1 MTNKYFAIRRSGVH
15 GKGAFALKDIR
26 KGTRLVEYVGE
37 NITPAES
44 DRRYN
49 DTKVKDHHT
58 FLFSVD
64 NRKVIDAT
72 YGGNESRF
80 INHSCDPNCNAVI
93 EKRRVYI
100 EANRTIRKGEELAYD
115 YNYER
120 TPKTT
125 KADEKL
131 YKCLCGS
138 PNCRG
143 TIVSAKVT
151 LPRKKGRRRQRRTA
165 PGKKDALLEEERV
178 QEEDGSRTLA
188 RDQLRELRSPT
199 SRAETGLRVRPSFSV

>member
-1 MTNKYFAIRRSGVH
+1 MKNKYFAIRRSGVH

-44 DRRYN
+44 DRRYD

-80 INHSCDPNCNAVI
+80 INHSCDPNCDAVI

-100 EANRTIRKGEELAYD
+100 EANRTIRKGEELA
-115 YNYER
+115 
-120 TPKTT
+120 
-125 KADEKL
+125 L
-131 YKCLCGS
+131 SL
-138 PNCRG
+138 
-143 TIVSAKVT
+143 IHI
-151 LPRKKGRRRQRRTA
+151 
-165 PGKKDALLEEERV
+165 
-178 QEEDGSRTLA
+178 
-188 RDQLRELRSPT
+188 
-199 SRAETGLRVRPSFSV
+199 

>member
-1 MTNKYFAIRRSGVH
+1 MKNKYFAIRSSGVH
-15 GKGAFALKDIR
+15 GKGAFALKPIR

-37 NITPAES
+37 SISPRES
-44 DRRYN
+44 DVRYD
-49 DTKVKDHHT
+49 DTNVKNHHT

-80 INHSCDPNCNAVI
+80 INHSCDPNCDAVI

-115 YNYER
+115 YNYDR

-138 PNCRG
+138 PECRG
-143 TIVSAKVT
+143 TILSAKVT
-151 LPRKKGRRRQRRTA
+151 VKKKKSASKKKVKTKA
-165 PGKKDALLEEERV
+165 KSTKTKKSAGKKR
-178 QEEDGSRTLA
+178 QSKKTA
-188 RDQLRELRSPT
+188 RKR
-199 SRAETGLRVRPSFSV
+199 

>member
-1 MTNKYFAIRRSGVH
+1 MKNKYFAIRRSGVH

-44 DRRYN
+44 DRRYD

-64 NRKVIDAT
+64 SRKVIDAT

-80 INHSCDPNCNAVI
+80 INHSCDPNCDAVI
-93 EKRRVYI
+93 ENRRVYI

-151 LPRKKGRRRQRRTA
+151 LPRKKSKAKKKRAAKTKKRASTGAGTAGRKR
-165 PGKKDALLEEERV
+165 KK
-178 QEEDGSRTLA
+178 
-188 RDQLRELRSPT
+188 
-199 SRAETGLRVRPSFSV
+199 TGRGR

>member
-1 MTNKYFAIRRSGVH
+1 MKNKYFAIRSSGVH
-15 GKGAFALKDIR
+15 GKGAFARKTIR

-37 NITPAES
+37 NISPAES
-44 DRRYN
+44 DRRYD
-49 DTKVKDHHT
+49 DTKVKNHHT

-72 YGGNESRF
+72 FGGNESRF
-80 INHSCDPNCNAVI
+80 INHSCDPNCDAVI

-100 EANRTIRKGEELAYD
+100 EANRTIRPGEELAYD

-138 PNCRG
+138 ANCRG
-143 TIVSAKVT
+143 TILSAKVT
-151 LPRKKGRRRQRRTA
+151 VKKKKTAKKKAKKTKRTSAVKKKLTKAKSKRSSGGRR
-165 PGKKDALLEEERV
+165 
-178 QEEDGSRTLA
+178 
-188 RDQLRELRSPT
+188 
-199 SRAETGLRVRPSFSV
+199 

>member
-1 MTNKYFAIRRSGVH
+1 MKNKYFAIRRSGVH
-15 GKGAFALKDIR
+15 GKGAFALRPIR

-37 NITPAES
+37 SISPKES
-44 DRRYN
+44 DLRYD
-49 DTKVKDHHT
+49 DTNVKNHHT

-80 INHSCDPNCNAVI
+80 INHSCDPNCEAVI
-93 EKRRVYI
+93 EDRRVYI
-100 EANRTIRKGEELAYD
+100 EAVRTIRPGEELAYD

-131 YKCLCGS
+131 YACRCGS
-138 PNCRG
+138 PECRG
-143 TIVSAKVT
+143 TILSAKVT
-151 LPRKKGRRRQRRTA
+151 LPRKKKVKKGAKKTGAANKRGAGRKRRRA
-165 PGKKDALLEEERV
+165 A
-178 QEEDGSRTLA
+178 
-188 RDQLRELRSPT
+188 
-199 SRAETGLRVRPSFSV
+199 

>member
-1 MTNKYFAIRRSGVH
+1 MKNKYFAIRRSGVH

-44 DRRYN
+44 DRRYD

-64 NRKVIDAT
+64 SRKVIDAT
-72 YGGNESRF
+72 YRGNESRF
-80 INHSCDPNCNAVI
+80 INHSCDPNCDAVI
-93 EKRRVYI
+93 ENRRVYI

-151 LPRKKGRRRQRRTA
+151 LPRKKSKAKKKRAAKTKKRASTGAGTAGRKR
-165 PGKKDALLEEERV
+165 KK
-178 QEEDGSRTLA
+178 
-188 RDQLRELRSPT
+188 
-199 SRAETGLRVRPSFSV
+199 TGRGR

>member
-1 MTNKYFAIRRSGVH
+1 MKNKYFAIRRSGVH

-37 NITPAES
+37 SITPAES
-44 DRRYN
+44 DRRYD

-64 NRKVIDAT
+64 SRKVIDAT

-80 INHSCDPNCNAVI
+80 INHSCDPNCDAVI
-93 EKRRVYI
+93 ENRRVYI

-151 LPRKKGRRRQRRTA
+151 LPRKKSKAKKKRAAKTKKRASTGAGTAGRKR
-165 PGKKDALLEEERV
+165 KK
-178 QEEDGSRTLA
+178 
-188 RDQLRELRSPT
+188 
-199 SRAETGLRVRPSFSV
+199 TGRGR

>member
-1 MTNKYFAIRRSGVH
+1 MKNKYFAIRRSGVH

-37 NITPAES
+37 NISPAES
-44 DRRYN
+44 DRRYD

-64 NRKVIDAT
+64 SRKVIDAT
-72 YGGNESRF
+72 YGGNEARF
-80 INHSCDPNCNAVI
+80 INHSCDPNCDAVI
-93 EKRRVYI
+93 ENRRVYI

-125 KADEKL
+125 RADEKL

-151 LPRKKGRRRQRRTA
+151 LPRKQSKARARKKSAAKTRTRVSNSANTTRGARKKAGRRR
-165 PGKKDALLEEERV
+165 
-178 QEEDGSRTLA
+178 
-188 RDQLRELRSPT
+188 
-199 SRAETGLRVRPSFSV
+199 

>member
-1 MTNKYFAIRRSGVH
+1 MKNQYFVVRNSGVH

-26 KGTRLVEYVGE
+26 KGTRLIEYVGE
-37 NITPAES
+37 NLTAKES
-44 DRRYN
+44 DDRYD
-49 DTKVKDHHT
+49 DTGVKNHHT

-64 NRKVIDAT
+64 QRKVIDAT
-72 YGGNESRF
+72 HGGNESRF
-80 INHSCDPNCNAVI
+80 INHSCDPNCEAII

-100 EANRTIRKGEELAYD
+100 EAARTIRKGEELAYD

-125 KADEKL
+125 KADEKM

-138 PNCRG
+138 PECRG

-151 LPRKKGRRRQRRTA
+151 YPKKKKTALSKKKSAAKKKKTKTKSKSAKKKKSGRGR
-165 PGKKDALLEEERV
+165 
-178 QEEDGSRTLA
+178 
-188 RDQLRELRSPT
+188 
-199 SRAETGLRVRPSFSV
+199 

>member
-1 MTNKYFAIRRSGVH
+1 MKNKYFAIRNSGVH

-37 NITPAES
+37 NISPAES
-44 DRRYN
+44 DKRYD
-49 DTKVKDHHT
+49 DTNVKNHHT

-72 YGGNESRF
+72 FGGNESRF
-80 INHSCDPNCNAVI
+80 INHSCDPNCDAII

-125 KADEKL
+125 RKDEKL
-131 YKCLCGS
+131 YKCLCGAEK
-138 PNCRG
+138 CRG
-143 TIVSAKVT
+143 TILSAKVT
-151 LPRKKGRRRQRRTA
+151 LPKKKKTASNKKKTKAKKKVGPKKKQSKKKAGRGR
-165 PGKKDALLEEERV
+165 
-178 QEEDGSRTLA
+178 
-188 RDQLRELRSPT
+188 
-199 SRAETGLRVRPSFSV
+199 

>member
-1 MTNKYFAIRRSGVH
+1 MKNKYFAIRRSGVH
-15 GKGAFALKDIR
+15 GKGAFALRDIR

-44 DRRYN
+44 DRRYD

-64 NRKVIDAT
+64 SRKVIDAT

-80 INHSCDPNCNAVI
+80 INHSCDPNCDAVI
-93 EKRRVYI
+93 ENRRVYI

-151 LPRKKGRRRQRRTA
+151 LPRKKSKAKKKRAAKTKKRASTGAGTAGRKR
-165 PGKKDALLEEERV
+165 KK
-178 QEEDGSRTLA
+178 
-188 RDQLRELRSPT
+188 
-199 SRAETGLRVRPSFSV
+199 TGRGR

>member
-1 MTNKYFAIRRSGVH
+1 MKNKYFVVRSSGVH
-15 GKGAFALKDIR
+15 GKGAFALKTIR
-26 KGTRLVEYVGE
+26 KGTRLVEYIGE
-37 NITPAES
+37 NISAEES
-44 DRRYN
+44 DKRYD
-49 DTKVKDHHT
+49 DTGVKNHHT

-64 NRKVIDAT
+64 KRKVIDAT

-80 INHSCDPNCNAVI
+80 INHSCDPNCEAII

-100 EANRTIRKGEELAYD
+100 EAARTIRKGEELAYD

-138 PNCRG
+138 AECRG

-151 LPRKKGRRRQRRTA
+151 MPKKKSTKKAKKKSAAKKKPAKTKSKKKAGRGR
-165 PGKKDALLEEERV
+165 
-178 QEEDGSRTLA
+178 
-188 RDQLRELRSPT
+188 
-199 SRAETGLRVRPSFSV
+199 

>member
-1 MTNKYFAIRRSGVH
+1 MKNKYFAIRRSGVH

-44 DRRYN
+44 DRRYD

-72 YGGNESRF
+72 YGGNDSRF
-80 INHSCDPNCNAVI
+80 INHSCDPNCDAVI
-93 EKRRVYI
+93 ENRRVYI

-120 TPKTT
+120 TPRTT

-151 LPRKKGRRRQRRTA
+151 LPRKKTKAKKKRAAKTKKRASKGAATKAGKRKKTGRGR
-165 PGKKDALLEEERV
+165 
-178 QEEDGSRTLA
+178 
-188 RDQLRELRSPT
+188 
-199 SRAETGLRVRPSFSV
+199 

>member
-1 MTNKYFAIRRSGVH
+1 VPRGARGTPDIRIFSDGMKNKYFAIRRSGVH

-26 KGTRLVEYVGE
+26 KNTRLVEYVGE
-37 NITPAES
+37 NISPAES
-44 DRRYN
+44 DRRYD

-72 YGGNESRF
+72 YDGNESRF
-80 INHSCDPNCNAVI
+80 INHSCDPNCDAII

-138 PNCRG
+138 ENCRG

-151 LPRKKGRRRQRRTA
+151 LPKKKAKTKTRAKKKSAGKTKTSASKKKGASRKKTGRGR
-165 PGKKDALLEEERV
+165 
-178 QEEDGSRTLA
+178 
-188 RDQLRELRSPT
+188 
-199 SRAETGLRVRPSFSV
+199 

>member
-1 MTNKYFAIRRSGVH
+1 MKNKYFVIRRSGVH
-15 GKGAFALKDIR
+15 GKGAFALRPIR

-37 NITPAES
+37 NITPKES
-44 DRRYN
+44 DLRYD
-49 DTKVKDHHT
+49 DTNVKNHHT

-64 NRKVIDAT
+64 SRKVIDAT

-80 INHSCDPNCNAVI
+80 INHSCDPNCDAVI

-120 TPKTT
+120 TPRTT

-138 PNCRG
+138 PECRG
-143 TIVSAKVT
+143 TIVSDKVT
-151 LPRKKGRRRQRRTA
+151 VKKRKTGSKKKTKSKKKSKTSAAKKKQSKKTARRR
-165 PGKKDALLEEERV
+165 
-178 QEEDGSRTLA
+178 
-188 RDQLRELRSPT
+188 
-199 SRAETGLRVRPSFSV
+199 

>member
-1 MTNKYFAIRRSGVH
+1 MKNQYFIVRNSGVH

-26 KGTRLVEYVGE
+26 KGTRLVEYVGK
-37 NITPAES
+37 NITAEES
-44 DRRYN
+44 DRLYD
-49 DTKVKDHHT
+49 DTNVKNHHT

-64 NRKVIDAT
+64 KRKVIDAT
-72 YGGNESRF
+72 YNGNEARF
-80 INHSCDPNCNAVI
+80 INHSCDPNCDAII

-125 KADEKL
+125 KKDEQL

-138 PNCRG
+138 AECRG

-151 LPRKKGRRRQRRTA
+151 MPRKKKAAKKTKSKVKKKNVAKKKPTRAKTKKKAGRGR
-165 PGKKDALLEEERV
+165 
-178 QEEDGSRTLA
+178 
-188 RDQLRELRSPT
+188 
-199 SRAETGLRVRPSFSV
+199 

>member
-1 MTNKYFAIRRSGVH
+1 MKNKYFVVRSSGVH
-15 GKGAFALKDIR
+15 GKGAFALKTIR
-26 KGTRLVEYVGE
+26 KGTRLVEYIGE
-37 NITPAES
+37 NISAEES
-44 DRRYN
+44 DKRYD
-49 DTKVKDHHT
+49 DTGVKNHHT

-64 NRKVIDAT
+64 KRKVIDAT

-80 INHSCDPNCNAVI
+80 INHSCDPNCEAII

-100 EANRTIRKGEELAYD
+100 EAARTIRKGEELAYD

-138 PNCRG
+138 AECRG

-151 LPRKKGRRRQRRTA
+151 MPKKKSAKKAKKKSAAKKKPAKTKSKKKAGRGR
-165 PGKKDALLEEERV
+165 
-178 QEEDGSRTLA
+178 
-188 RDQLRELRSPT
+188 
-199 SRAETGLRVRPSFSV
+199 

>member
-1 MTNKYFAIRRSGVH
+1 MKNKYFAIRRSGVH

-44 DRRYN
+44 DRRYD
-49 DTKVKDHHT
+49 DTKVKNHHT

-64 NRKVIDAT
+64 SRKVIDAT

-80 INHSCDPNCNAVI
+80 INHSCDPNCDAVI
-93 EKRRVYI
+93 ENRRVYI
-100 EANRTIRKGEELAYD
+100 EANRTIRKGEERAYD

-125 KADEKL
+125 KADERL

-151 LPRKKGRRRQRRTA
+151 LPRKK
-165 PGKKDALLEEERV
+165 PKLKKRSAAKTKPRASKKKPA
-178 QEEDGSRTLA
+178 SRK
-188 RDQLRELRSPT
+188 
-199 SRAETGLRVRPSFSV
+199 

>member
-1 MTNKYFAIRRSGVH
+1 MKNQYFIVRNSGVH

-26 KGTRLVEYVGE
+26 KGTRLVEYVGK
-37 NITPAES
+37 NISAEES
-44 DRRYN
+44 DRLYD
-49 DTKVKDHHT
+49 DTNVKNHHT

-64 NRKVIDAT
+64 KRKVIDAT
-72 YGGNESRF
+72 YNGNEARF
-80 INHSCDPNCNAVI
+80 INHSCDPNCDAII

-125 KADEKL
+125 RKDEQL

-138 PNCRG
+138 PECRG

-151 LPRKKGRRRQRRTA
+151 MPKKKAAKTKSKPKKKSAAKTRKNKKTKKTKKTKSKKKSGRGR
-165 PGKKDALLEEERV
+165 
-178 QEEDGSRTLA
+178 
-188 RDQLRELRSPT
+188 
-199 SRAETGLRVRPSFSV
+199 

>member
-1 MTNKYFAIRRSGVH
+1 MKNKYFVVRSSGVH
-15 GKGAFALKDIR
+15 GKGAFALKPIR

-37 NITPAES
+37 HISPAES
-44 DRRYN
+44 DRRYD
-49 DTKVKDHHT
+49 DTKVKTHHT

-72 YGGNESRF
+72 VGGNESRF
-80 INHSCDPNCNAVI
+80 INHSCDPNCDAII

-100 EANRTIRKGEELAYD
+100 ESNRTIRKGEELAYD

-120 TPKTT
+120 TPKTS

-138 PNCRG
+138 PECRG
-143 TIVSAKVT
+143 TILSAKVT
-151 LPRKKGRRRQRRTA
+151 VKKRKAAKKSTSRKKSTTKKTRT
-165 PGKKDALLEEERV
+165 KKKVKRK
-178 QEEDGSRTLA
+178 
-188 RDQLRELRSPT
+188 T
-199 SRAETGLRVRPSFSV
+199 SRGR